1 MDGCRERDGK
11 MRRVDEEMKVRNREM
26 REETDSTQKSKR
38 ADMLS
43 GGREKNTPID
53 RQMDG

>member
-1 MDGCRERDGK
+1 
-11 MRRVDEEMKVRNREM
+11 MKVRNREM

-43 GGREKNTPID
+43 GGREKNKID
-53 RQMDG
+53 RQMDGLVGRWLDG